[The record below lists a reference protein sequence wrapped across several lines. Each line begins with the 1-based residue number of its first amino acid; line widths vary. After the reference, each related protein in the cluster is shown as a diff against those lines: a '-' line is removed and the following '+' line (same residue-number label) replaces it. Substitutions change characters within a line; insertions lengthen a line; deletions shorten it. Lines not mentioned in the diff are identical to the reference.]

1 MSYLLI
7 KRVVLFLIPVKIR
20 VFVKNVVKKAA
31 AILYRLAP
39 YFEYFLSS
47 KSVRSELGVPRLRAF
62 KGSKDGI
69 QYNYKIHHPD
79 AIDAEDKALLRED
92 LFLVG
97 SNWIDGND
105 KPIALLWGFN
115 DWKWGFVSEYLSE
128 YRTVF
133 VKRKISE
140 YRCRRIV
147 RSFHELPKVSISWG
161 FNEPR
166 FIGKLHKKGFIN
178 LFRMEDGFLRSLSL
192 GASHSTPY
200 SLVLDKS
207 GLYYDPSIESELEK
221 DLNTLKVN
229 ESELRKARIC
239 RDVLL
244 DLHLSKYNEV
254 RVRKSCLSIPSRRRI
269 AVIGQVD
276 SDMSIKLG
284 NPDGWTFEN
293 LIMLAYKENPA
304 AEIIYRP
311 HPDVYRGYQRTN
323 FRLSRIKK
331 YVQISS
337 PDQPLHDFI
346 ESVDHVYTIT
356 SLSGFEALL
365 RGKKVT
371 TVGAPF
377 YAGWGLT
384 DDRLN
389 LVHRSKVHTV
399 DSLFYGAFLLY
410 PRYLGT
416 DDSFLGFM
424 ASAFSIEVER
434 EQYINKDIQ
443 SFMSEDLD
451 FIFETRSWPSL
462 IFRSFDSKYE
472 LTIKRLLIRKS
483 SEIFSIGSDAYHLF
497 LISVLLNRFSSDLDF
512 ASHLIANIKSIV
524 SVNCVIELIE
534 VLSVSP
540 NYSAEIESL
549 RCYIGLSENVLS
561 YSESALRSLAEPEEM
576 NRTLESNDDLEVKN
590 DVDSRRNALRFE
602 RESYNYYREIYKYD
616 SCIKSG
622 AKIVLLGGGD
632 LRFLL
637 GLVDVL
643 EEASDIS
650 SAYHMSKFVFYAD
663 MSFSNRKA
671 LLNII
676 RFMPLTKKSSSTL
689 EKIKFF
695 FHAISLKPS
704 GGTVLVYRALDLMA
718 SSQSWLGLTASEF
731 KNVLQIALRSTKPST
746 QKGLA
751 LLDEGRIDLVKK
763 LLDVIPPSQNV
774 GVESLLLY
782 SSYMTLNGGIDE
794 AIDLIKKNVSLNP
807 SDEKLCKELLRLYK
821 IKGDFL
827 SAEQLYNSWK
837 SDGKDLGYSVQQ
849 PILLGQRRIK
859 DGYSTYRDMPLR
871 KSLARAFPDKYLLG
885 EESLPR
891 IGKVLVLS
899 AWGPGDEIR
908 FASLYPAIFELLE
921 GADVAFSCDHRLLP
935 MLENSFPNLKFV
947 PAKRVRSLDGE
958 RYTLEDFS
966 RVPCFTL
973 HSLIDN
979 NIVDYAESVDRVLL
993 ISDLISELRSSES
1006 DFPRNPYFRFPGK
1019 STPLIQ
1025 DVSDQPLRVGIS
1037 WRSSL
1042 DDRTRLVHYLT
1053 VEDLLP
1059 VFRIP
1064 GVEFY
1069 CLQYDD
1075 CGAELEF
1082 VNDNCGRPISV
1093 PAGLDQFNDFE
1104 GVADFMGELDLVIA
1118 PASSVA
1124 ELSGALGVPTLLF
1137 YRSQEVRWRMCSDG
1151 HDIWHRSVK
1160 HVSLNGSTD
1169 RSVLVDLIVDEV
1181 VHMKQRKCS
1190 LAGANDSKV
1199 LAST

>member
-7 KRVVLFLIPVKIR
+7 KRVASFLIPVKIR
-20 VFVKNVVKKAA
+20 FFVKKIVKKSTSV
-31 AILYRLAP
+31 LYRLAP
-39 YFEYFLSS
+39 YFEYCLSS
-47 KSVRSELGVPRLRAF
+47 KSVRNELGVPKLRGF
-62 KGSKDGI
+62 EGSKDGI
-69 QYNYKIHHPD
+69 EYSYKFHHPNMVD
-79 AIDAEDKALLRED
+79 ASDKALLRED

-97 SNWIDGND
+97 SNWVDGNN

-115 DWKWGFVSEYLSE
+115 DWKWGFVSEYLPE

-147 RSFHELPKVSISWG
+147 RSFDELPKVSISWG

-166 FIGKLHKKGFIN
+166 LIGELHKKGVIN

-221 DLNTLKVN
+221 GLNTLEVSG
-229 ESELRKARIC
+229 SELRKARIC
-239 RDVLL
+239 RDVLIN
-244 DLHLSKYNEV
+244 LHLSKYNEV
-254 RVRKSCLSIPSRRRI
+254 KLRKSCLSIPSRRRI

-284 NPDGWTFEN
+284 NPDGWTFES

-304 AEIIYRP
+304 SEIIYRP

-323 FRLSRIKK
+323 FKLNRIKR
-331 YVQISS
+331 YVQIAS

-384 DDRLN
+384 DDRVSLA
-389 LVHRSKVHTV
+389 HRSKVHTV

-410 PRYLGT
+410 PRYLGA

-434 EQYINKDIQ
+434 EQCINKDVQ

-462 IFRSFDSKYE
+462 IFRNFDSNYE
-472 LTIKRLLIRKS
+472 LAIKRLLLRKS
-483 SEIFSIGSDAYHLF
+483 SEIFSIGSDAYHLL
-497 LISVLLNRFSSDLDF
+497 LISVILSRFESDF
-512 ASHLIANIKSIV
+512 EFISRLICNIKSIV
-524 SVNCVIELIE
+524 SVKCVIDLIE

-540 NYSAEIESL
+540 NYSAETESL
-549 RCYIGLSENVLS
+549 RCYLGLSENKLS
-561 YSESALRSLAEPEEM
+561 YSESALRSLAEPEET
-576 NRTLESNDDLEVKN
+576 NSILGSDYDLEVKN
-590 DVDSRRNALRFE
+590 DVDSQRNTLRFE
-602 RESYNYYREIYKYD
+602 RESYNYFREIYKYD
-616 SCIKSG
+616 FCIKSG

-650 SAYHMSKFVFYAD
+650 SAYHMSKFIFYAD

-676 RFMPLTKKSSSTL
+676 RLIPLTKELSSTI

-695 FHAISLKPS
+695 FHAISLKPA
-704 GGTVLVYRALDLMA
+704 GGTVLAYRTLDLMS
-718 SSQSWLGLTASEF
+718 SSQSWLGLTACEF
-731 KNVLQIALRSTKPST
+731 KHVLQIALRSTKPST

-751 LLDEGRIDLVKK
+751 LLDEGRIDLVSR

-774 GVESLLLY
+774 EVESLLLY

-807 SDEKLCKELLRLYK
+807 GDEKLCKELLRLYK

-827 SAEQLYNSWK
+827 SAEQLYDSWK
-837 SDGKDLGYSVQQ
+837 SEGKDLGYSVQQ

-859 DGYSTYRDMPLR
+859 DWYSTYRDMPLR
-871 KSLARAFPDKYLLG
+871 KSLARAFPGKYNVG
-885 EESLPR
+885 EESLPKM
-891 IGKVLVLS
+891 GKVLVLS

-921 GADVAFSCDHRLLP
+921 GTNVAFSCDHRLLP
-935 MLENSFPNLKFV
+935 MLESSFPNLKFI

-958 RYTLEDFS
+958 RYSVEDFS

-973 HSLIDN
+973 HSVIDN

-993 ISDLISELRSSES
+993 ISDLISELRGSES
-1006 DFPRNPYFRFPGK
+1006 DFPRDPYFRFPRK
-1019 STPLIQ
+1019 STRLIQ
-1025 DVSDQPLRVGIS
+1025 DVSNQSLRVGIS

-1064 GVEFY
+1064 DVEFY

-1075 CGAELEF
+1075 CEAELEL
-1082 VNDNCGRPISV
+1082 VNDNCGRVISM
-1093 PAGLDQFNDFE
+1093 PTGLDQFNDFE

-1124 ELSGALGVPTLLF
+1124 ELSGALGIPTLLF

-1169 RSVLVDLIVDEV
+1169 RSFLVDLIVDEV
-1181 VHMKQRKCS
+1181 VQMKQRKCS
-1190 LAGANDSKV
+1190 LADANDSKV
-1199 LAST
+1199 LVST